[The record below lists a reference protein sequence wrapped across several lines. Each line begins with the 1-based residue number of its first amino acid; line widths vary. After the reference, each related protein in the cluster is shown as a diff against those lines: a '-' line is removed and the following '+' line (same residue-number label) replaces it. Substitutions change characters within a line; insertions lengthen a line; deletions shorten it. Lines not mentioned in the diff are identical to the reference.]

1 MEVDVALRV
10 EDVEVDYG
18 VEEHAAGVALA
29 ACGLTDDAPLPV
41 DDGEPFVPRGDA
53 GEETFF
59 VFFY

>member
-1 MEVDVALRV
+1 MRV
-10 EDVEVDYG
+10 EDMEVDYG

-53 GEETFF
+53 GEEPFF
-59 VFFY
+59 